1 MKVQIRDGEIIG
13 YGVEINGEG
22 TFEGAP
28 EDYDF
33 EKYSYTPN
41 MDGSFNIE
49 GFVLIENN
57 NS

>member
-1 MKVQIRDGEIIG
+1 MRVQIREGEIIG
-13 YGVEINGEG
+13 YGVEINGDE

-41 MDGSFNIE
+41 ANGSFNPE
-49 GFVLIENN
+49 GFKLIENEN
-57 NS
+57 

>member
-1 MKVQIRDGEIIG
+1 MRVQIREGQIIG
-13 YGVEINGEG
+13 YGVEINGDE

-41 MDGSFNIE
+41 ANGSFNPE
-49 GFVLIENN
+49 GFKLIENEN
-57 NS
+57 

>member
-1 MKVQIRDGEIIG
+1 MRVQIKDGIIIG
-13 YGVEINGEG
+13 YGVEINGDE

-41 MDGSFNIE
+41 VDGSFNPD
-49 GFVLIENN
+49 GFTLIQ
-57 NS
+57 